1 MEDKIIV
8 DPDGIRKNR
17 IERTR
22 KVVLVAN
29 DGTTLP
35 VGDFTLTEIEPGPT
49 NDQFA
54 DHAFKSARASLSKLM
69 VPQYRL
75 VVIEPNGS
83 QQGYGLERWVKLTDG
98 EALEKQRL
106 QGQGPKQ
113 RLRNKAA

>member
-8 DPDGIRKNR
+8 DPEGIKKNS

-22 KVVLVAN
+22 KVKLVAN

-54 DHAFKSARASLSKLM
+54 DAAFKSARASLSKLM
-69 VPQYRL
+69 IPQYRL
-75 VVIEPNGS
+75 VVIEPNGGE
-83 QQGYGLERWVKLTDG
+83 QGYGLERWVKLVDNKALH
-98 EALEKQRL
+98 EARL
-106 QGQGPKQ
+106 NGKGTKQ